1 MKENQN
7 KQNSAWYQKFDK
19 SSKPSKEKKDKAKER
34 FVSTAKGTTVIG
46 KLSKKELEKLKNQQH
61 NNDFPQ
67 ENLHN
72 ELNAKFI
79 SSTSMFNQK
88 KLPKDAI
95 NILDNFDN
103 IIQGIRPLNTK
114 QLAKLPKTIRN
125 LSHQLTDERDRR
137 HLGYMNN
144 TEELSAYVRY
154 FTWWNLVRLTRLFAN
169 MDAKDF
175 HLNDKD
181 YCLDLGSGPL
191 TVVIA
196 LWLARPELREKK
208 LTWYC
213 VDISQGAL
221 ALGEDLYLSIA
232 AKTPPKNE
240 SAEPNWN
247 IIRVKGEL
255 GVSLKNKVS
264 FITCA
269 NMFNELN
276 QKTQSPTDILA
287 KNHINS
293 VLSYTTEKTSIFIAE
308 PGIPSSAHFV
318 SRVRDEL
325 ISKKFNITA
334 PCPHFEKC
342 PMHGKNAKL
351 GGQTK
356 WCNFAFTTE
365 KAPNRLLKLSNDSG
379 IPKERAVLSFVFAN
393 NFEKP
398 TSTDKLRIASDS
410 FWLPG
415 NLFGFYA
422 CNSKGLILL
431 VNKSKNNIQS
441 GDLIDFELTQTKI
454 YQDSK
459 SNAKKIVM

>member
-46 KLSKKELEKLKNQQH
+46 KLSKKELEKLKNQHH

-103 IIQGIRPLNTK
+103 IIQGIRPLNSK

-175 HLNDKD
+175 HLNDND

-213 VDISQGAL
+213 VDISQGA
-221 ALGEDLYLSIA
+221 
-232 AKTPPKNE
+232 
-240 SAEPNWN
+240 
-247 IIRVKGEL
+247 
-255 GVSLKNKVS
+255 
-264 FITCA
+264 
-269 NMFNELN
+269 
-276 QKTQSPTDILA
+276 
-287 KNHINS
+287 
-293 VLSYTTEKTSIFIAE
+293 
-308 PGIPSSAHFV
+308 
-318 SRVRDEL
+318 
-325 ISKKFNITA
+325 
-334 PCPHFEKC
+334 
-342 PMHGKNAKL
+342 
-351 GGQTK
+351 
-356 WCNFAFTTE
+356 
-365 KAPNRLLKLSNDSG
+365 
-379 IPKERAVLSFVFAN
+379 
-393 NFEKP
+393 
-398 TSTDKLRIASDS
+398 
-410 FWLPG
+410 
-415 NLFGFYA
+415 
-422 CNSKGLILL
+422 
-431 VNKSKNNIQS
+431 
-441 GDLIDFELTQTKI
+441 
-454 YQDSK
+454 
-459 SNAKKIVM
+459 